1 MNKCLKII
9 IFIKNFENN
18 LTNTIQKLAK
28 KNNLEGFA
36 QFDEGDIKI
45 TICGKKEDVDNFVDK
60 TYKELEALNIS
71 SDDVEIEP
79 FIKDKDYRG
88 VFRIIE

>member
-9 IFIKNFENN
+9 IFIKQVNNN
-18 LTNTIQKLAK
+18 LSNMIQKIAK
-28 KNNLEGFA
+28 KNDLEGFA
-36 QFDEGDIKI
+36 QLDENDIKI
-45 TICGKKEDVDNFVDK
+45 TICGQKENVDDFTDK
-60 TYKELEALNIS
+60 LYKELEALNINKE
-71 SDDVEIEP
+71 DIEIEP